1 MNGEAPVVIPPAN
14 TSSLAATTHKLVYDL
29 QLTSGATVH
38 KESAQKCTKLLVHFR
53 RRPYNLLILMELL
66 ERETR
71 IELATNSLEECVS
84 IANKVLQRS
93 WRAILTTDTH

>member
-1 MNGEAPVVIPPAN
+1 LQTVQTDVTALSDNPEVSDSLQVIEN
-14 TSSLAATTHKLVYDL
+14 
-29 QLTSGATVH
+29 
-38 KESAQKCTKLLVHFR
+38 
-53 RRPYNLLILMELL
+53 M

-84 IANKVLQRS
+84 IANKRLQRS

>member
-1 MNGEAPVVIPPAN
+1 MWRFYFIVG
-14 TSSLAATTHKLVYDL
+14 
-29 QLTSGATVH
+29 
-38 KESAQKCTKLLVHFR
+38 R
-53 RRPYNLLILMELL
+53 L